1 MLYGLLTNSIFPLFS
16 TYAIGE
22 CLAILYIAVYTTFT
36 DKEAHTLKAVGLVA
50 CFVALLS
57 VYTVLGW
64 QGVLGQSAYDAGQV
78 IGFIGIGVVIV
89 LYASPFETLRLVLR
103 TKDASSMPILMC
115 IAGTI
120 SNGLW
125 TIYGFL
131 VSDMLVAIPNVVCV
145 IFGLVQ
151 VVLYAL
157 YRPRCNNKLELPH
170 SVETIPSPT
179 FEYVACANGGG

>member
-22 CLAILYIAVYTTFT
+22 CLALVYIAVYTVST
-36 DKEAHTLKAVGLVA
+36 DKRAHTVKVVGFVA
-50 CFVALLS
+50 AFVALLS
-57 VYTVLGW
+57 IYAVLGW
-64 QGVLGQSAYDAGQV
+64 QGVLGQSGYDAGQTV
-78 IGFIGIGVVIV
+78 GWIGIGVVVV

-103 TKDASSMPILMC
+103 TKNASSMPILMC

-131 VSDMLVAIPNVVCV
+131 VSDMLVAVPNVVCV
-145 IFGLVQ
+145 AFGLVQ
-151 VVLYAL
+151 VVLYAF
-157 YRPRCNNKLELPH
+157 YRPRRSEKLELPR
-170 SVETIPSPT
+170 SVEVIPSPT
-179 FEYVACANGGG
+179 FE